1 MGIVYLWHVSY
12 TVLCQSLGIVYL
24 WHVSYNVL
32 SQPLGIVYLWHV
44 SYNVLSQPLGIVYLW
59 QAMLCEVGITSINTF
74 FLAQIPV
81 EITSMHI
88 TRYPVIALKT
98 VKVAIGFS

>member
-1 MGIVYLWHVSY
+1 LTRKLQCIIPTAGY
-12 TVLCQSLGIVYL
+12 SLSLTRKLQCIIPTAGY
-24 WHVSYNVL
+24 SL
-32 SQPLGIVYLWHV
+32 SLTR